1 MERQRLYIAHIWLL
15 RGSKKIKGRHEREKE
30 SRESSGRQV
39 RQKKN
44 IPVLGEITAPDL
56 VTASQCADVTMYKRS
71 MSPMISNSLTMA
83 ARALHGVV
91 RWARDRYNKMGYCVW
106 MGLRRARALKV

>member
-1 MERQRLYIAHIWLL
+1 M
-15 RGSKKIKGRHEREKE
+15 KGGEHKGDGNKDGREGE
-30 SRESSGRQV
+30 FREAGETE
-39 RQKKN
+39 KN

-56 VTASQCADVTMYKRS
+56 VTGSQCADVTMYKRS
-71 MSPMISNSLTMA
+71 QLSMISNSLTTA